1 MLYERVM
8 DVACI
13 KHSECSATV
22 EKHYNNE
29 RLIQS
34 HLRESSANQKTLF
47 TFNPVIVTFKVL
59 CQVFATFLSYLLK
72 KLLSG
77 IVHLLPCLSFGF
89 WSVLISVNSSKTNK
103 EKKTQNIPLKVIR
116 YTDWTENFERASQ
129 SQEPGSLNSK
139 KQSKKKCRSDKTV
152 TQRPNA
158 PVK

>member
-8 DVACI
+8 NVACI
-13 KHSECSATV
+13 KHSESSATV

-47 TFNPVIVTFKVL
+47 AFNPVFVTSKVL

-77 IVHLLPCLSFGF
+77 IVHLLPRLSFGF

-103 EKKTQNIPLKVIR
+103 EKKTKTFLWKWSGTQTGMKTLKELHKAR
-116 YTDWTENFERASQ
+116 
-129 SQEPGSLNSK
+129 SQEVWILRNKVKRDVG
-139 KQSKKKCRSDKTV
+139 V
-152 TQRPNA
+152 TRLSHSA
-158 PVK
+158 LMHL